1 MFADPQS
8 LTYNTVAKS
17 LVRVSTG
24 ETSSVYRTADGEF
37 QLRISHQ
44 ESKGRIRHL
53 IRIDRTIVAAD
64 PLTAVN
70 AYAFTGMYF
79 VVDEPKY
86 GFTDADHELLRAAF
100 IAVINTANV
109 AKLMAGEH

>member
-8 LTYNTVAKS
+8 LTYNSVAKS

-24 ETSSVYRTADGEF
+24 ENSSVYRTADDEF

-53 IRIDRTIVAAD
+53 IRIDRKVIAAD

-70 AYAFTGMYF
+70 AYVFTGMYF

-86 GFTDADHELLRAAF
+86 GFTDAEHELLRASFVTLISA
-100 IAVINTANV
+100 ANV

>member
-24 ETSSVYRTADGEF
+24 ENASVYRTADGEF

-44 ESKGRIRHL
+44 ENKGRVRHL
-53 IRIDRTIVAAD
+53 IRVDRTVIAAD

-70 AYAFTGMYF
+70 AYVFTGMYF

-100 IAVINTANV
+100 VAICSAANV
-109 AKLMAGEH
+109 AKLVAGEH